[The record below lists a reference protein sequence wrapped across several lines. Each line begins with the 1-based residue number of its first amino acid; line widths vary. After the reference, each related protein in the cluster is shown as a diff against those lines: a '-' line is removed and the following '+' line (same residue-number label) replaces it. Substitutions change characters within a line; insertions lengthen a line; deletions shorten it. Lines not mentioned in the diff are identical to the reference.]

1 MILYNHPKEC
11 QRYVLC
17 FEIYLD
23 TILSTIASTNG
34 LSVLRPFLCQ
44 QDMPVFQLIMCN
56 KSGMIMKKLLHYNQR
71 NAKIQTKKKPTKN
84 K

>member
-17 FEIYLD
+17 FKIHLD

-56 KSGMIMKKLLHYNQR
+56 KSGMIMKKIITLQS
-71 NAKIQTKKKPTKN
+71 TKRQNTN
-84 K
+84 